1 MSAICNLVT
10 VFCNWAKTD
19 CISNDCSNL
28 LPIAANWFDNSFTGD
43 PQNKSST
50 YSNDFKSKYSKIEVC
65 KESKRLIFIFHE
77 QIERQWFSWFRKK
90 SQLHINFTFCESS
103 TCWAEAA
110 LASFKV
116 FHSWRLRHVDSS
128 WFILYIFPLDVVRH
142 WKCNWIPSV
151 TSRSSIF
158 PCLKDSDLAHSRP
171 HCQALGT
178 SLADSTLED
187 SQRFQTLEIL
197 LGHLQPSLFFWSSS
211 LFFTFFFLTWSRWT

>member
-50 YSNDFKSKYSKIEVC
+50 YSKDFTSKYSKIEVWVF
-65 KESKRLIFIFHE
+65 KESKRLISSSPMILLV
-77 QIERQWFSWFRKK
+77 SKK
-90 SQLHINFTFCESS
+90 SQLNINFTFCESS

-116 FHSWRLRHVDSS
+116 FHSWRLCHVDSS
-128 WFILYIFPLDVVRH
+128 WFILYIFLLDLVRHCTATGYQVLRPGLPSFHVSKIPTLPIPVLTVRHLVPHWQIRH
-142 WKCNWIPSV
+142 WKIP
-151 TSRSSIF
+151 
-158 PCLKDSDLAHSRP
+158 KDSKLWKSFSAIHR
-171 HCQALGT
+171 
-178 SLADSTLED
+178 
-187 SQRFQTLEIL
+187 
-197 LGHLQPSLFFWSSS
+197 QPRLFFWSSS
-211 LFFTFFFLTWSRWT
+211 LFFTFFFFTWSRWT